1 MEAAQDTGYVTA
13 SLRHFMTK
21 ETAEADL
28 PLELSVEEATR
39 EITRAIGLPSVDMEN
54 RQQIYELFVRRPNGT
69 AEHLNPSARIGEAIA
84 PGDLIEPLPEVTP
97 GHAAP

>member
-54 RQQIYELFVRRPNGT
+54 RQQIYELFVRRPNGS
-69 AEHLNPSARIGEAIA
+69 AERLNPAARVADAIA
-84 PGDLIEPLPEVTP
+84 PGDIVEPLPEVIP
-97 GHAAP
+97 GRGVA